1 MICVHNYLR
10 KCETGSMPPGLVDFL
25 RGTVALFNYSKK
37 YNYKLL
43 INHSIHPVFK
53 YFKNCEHYITNTYN
67 IPETFELLSQA
78 SPEFIDHI
86 IERLFQ
92 SGNDIFIITNCL
104 LENKHILTND
114 CKIFLKTILTPS
126 ELLLERLYNVYVHL
140 GLIGIG
146 QKYINDTNYYCI
158 HIRFGDKF
166 INKEIIDEND
176 KNIINILDTTIKN
189 ILEENRHNPIIL
201 ISDSSIMANEVK
213 KLNKNILYWDNK
225 KIHLGNLIQK
235 NEENQD
241 HEEYI
246 IDTLVDL
253 ITLSKSKKIFT
264 FNISKQYKTTFSPF
278 IARIYD
284 IENIIFQML

>member
-1 MICVHNYLR
+1 
-10 KCETGSMPPGLVDFL
+10 MPPGLVDFL